1 MPDSA
6 KWKERENTYLTTV
19 EHDIAHYKEKRRC
32 ARNFYRV
39 VSAFILVLSAIAPPT
54 IASSEKG
61 LFLFNTY
68 IAPGTL
74 VSISVLITVA
84 TGIANGLMSLY
95 RWNER
100 WRDASLTYRTI
111 ERARDEYFDATVDFE
126 CGSDQQKAAMIAFR
140 NVVEA
145 AKTSERTSFFE
156 GVVSDRTREE
166 KAKQG

>member
-1 MPDSA
+1 MSDSA
-6 KWKERENTYLTTV
+6 KCKERENTYLATV
-19 EHDIAHYKEKRRC
+19 EHDIAHYKKKRRC
-32 ARNFYRV
+32 ARNLYRV
-39 VSAFILVLSAIAPPT
+39 VSVFILVLSAIAPPT
-54 IASSEKG
+54 IASSDKG
-61 LFLFNTY
+61 LFLFNTN

-111 ERARDEYFDATVDFE
+111 ERARDEYLDATVDFE

-156 GVVSDRTREE
+156 AVVSDRTRE
-166 KAKQG
+166 AKQG